1 MSREILYLKIAN
13 IIEEQIASG
22 TVKTAEKLPSIR
34 TVQKIYNVSINTVKQ
49 AFLELE
55 SKSLIESRPK
65 SGYYVSKTFDTRLAL
80 PSIRKLNLSEKE
92 KTPEDLISKVFNTLI
107 DKNITQFS
115 LGVTDKSMLP
125 IAKLNK
131 GITKVLRNLEDS
143 GTSYEPAQGNLNLRR
158 NVAKWSFTWD
168 GNLTED
174 DIVTTSGALNAL
186 FYCLI
191 TVTNPGDTIAIES
204 PVYFGVLQMIKS
216 LGLQIIEL
224 PTHPITGIAIEDL
237 KKVLPKIKACCLIS
251 NFNNPLGSCMPDE
264 NKKELVQLLS
274 LHDIP
279 LIEDDLYGDLF
290 FGASRPKP
298 CKAFDETGI
307 VMWCGS
313 VSKTLA
319 PGYRVGWVAP
329 GKFKDKLIRKK
340 LLHTISSPPL
350 FQEVIADF
358 MEHGRYEH
366 HLRGLRN
373 TLYNNYLHFQRTIEA
388 HFPENTK
395 ISKPQGGFV
404 LWLELDPKIDTEVLF
419 DIAIQQ
425 KIGFAP
431 GRMFTQHDQFNNCM
445 RLNFGIKWDENV
457 ENSLK
462 KLGVL
467 IKKQI
472 LLYETLSN

>member
-1 MSREILYLKIAN
+1 MAREILYLKIAK
-13 IIEEQIASG
+13 IIEEQIAVG
-22 TVKTAEKLPSIR
+22 TLKTAEKLPSIR

-65 SGYYVSKTFDTRLAL
+65 SGYYVSKTFNTKLAL
-80 PSIRKLNLSEKE
+80 PSISKLHLFDKE
-92 KTPEDLISKVFNTLI
+92 KTPEDLISKVFNTLTNK
-107 DKNITQFS
+107 DFTQFS

-131 GITKVLRNLEDS
+131 GIVKVLRTLEDS
-143 GTSYEPAQGNLNLRR
+143 GTGYEPAQGNINLRR

-186 FYCLI
+186 FYSLI
-191 TVTNPGDTIAIES
+191 TVTDPGDTVAIET
-204 PVYFGVLQMIKS
+204 PVYFGILQMIKS
-216 LGLQIIEL
+216 LGLNIIEL
-224 PTHPITGIAIEDL
+224 PTHPVTGVSIEDL
-237 KKVLPKIKACCLIS
+237 KKVLPKIKACCFVT
-251 NFNNPLGSCMPDE
+251 NFNNPLGSCMPEE
-264 NKKELVQLLS
+264 NKKELVRLLT
-274 LHDIP
+274 LHNIP
-279 LIEDDLYGDLF
+279 LIEDDLYGDIF

-298 CKAFDETGI
+298 CKAFDEAGI

-329 GKFKDKLIRKK
+329 GKFKEKMIRKK
-340 LLHTISSPPL
+340 LLHTMSSPPL

-358 MEHGRYEH
+358 MEYGRYEH

-373 TLYNNYLHFQRTIEA
+373 TLYANYLLFQRTIEEY
-388 HFPENTK
+388 FPENTK

-404 LWLELDPKIDTEVLF
+404 LWLELDPKIDTAILY

-431 GRMFTQHDQFNNCM
+431 GRMFTQHNQYNNCM
-445 RLNFGIKWDENV
+445 RLNFAIKWDEKI
-457 ENSLK
+457 EHSLK
-462 KLGVL
+462 RLGSL
-467 IKKQI
+467 IKQQ
-472 LLYETLSN
+472 L

>member
-1 MSREILYLKIAN
+1 MAREILYLKIAG
-13 IIEEQIASG
+13 IIEDQIHIGSL
-22 TVKTAEKLPSIR
+22 KTAEKLPSIR
-34 TVQKIYNVSINTVKQ
+34 TVQKIYGVSINTVKQ

-55 SKSLIESRPK
+55 SKSLIQSKPK
-65 SGYYVSKTFDTRLAL
+65 SGYYVSKSFHTKLAL
-80 PSIRKLNLSEKE
+80 PSISKLHLSDKE
-92 KTPEDLISKVFNTLI
+92 KTPEDLISKVFNTLT
-107 DKNITQFS
+107 DKDFTQFS

-131 GITKVLRNLEDS
+131 GVVKMLRHLEDS
-143 GTSYEPAQGNLNLRR
+143 GTGYEPAQGNLNLRR

-168 GNLTED
+168 GNLTSE
-174 DIVTTSGALNAL
+174 DIVTTSGALNSL

-204 PVYFGVLQMIKS
+204 PVYFGILQMIKS
-216 LGLQIIEL
+216 LGLHIIEL
-224 PTHPITGIAIEDL
+224 PTHPTTGIAIEDL
-237 KKVLPKIKACCLIS
+237 KKVLPKISACCFVT

-264 NKKELVQLLS
+264 NKKELVALLTQ
-274 LHDIP
+274 HNIP

-298 CKAFDETGI
+298 CKAFDEEGI

-329 GKFKDKLIRKK
+329 GKFKDKMIRKK
-340 LLHTISSPPL
+340 LLHTISNPPL

-366 HLRGLRN
+366 HLRSLRN
-373 TLYNNYLHFQRTIEA
+373 TLYNNYLQFQLCIEK

-404 LWLELDPKIDTEVLF
+404 LWLELDPKIDTAVLF
-419 DIAIQQ
+419 DIAIEQ

-431 GRMFTQHDQFNNCM
+431 GRMFTQHDQYNNCM
-445 RLNFGIKWDENV
+445 RLNFGIKWEEKV
-457 ENSLK
+457 EKSLI
-462 KLGVL
+462 KLGTL
-467 IKKQI
+467 IKQQ
-472 LLYETLSN
+472 LL

>member
-1 MSREILYLKIAN
+1 MPREILYLKIAK
-13 IIEEQIASG
+13 IIEDQIASG
-22 TVKTAEKLPSIR
+22 TLQIGDKLPSIR

-55 SKSLIESRPK
+55 SKSLIESKPK
-65 SGYYVSKTFDTRLAL
+65 SGYYVSQNFNTKLAL
-80 PSIRKLNLSEKE
+80 PSISKLNLSDKN
-92 KTPEDLISKVFNTLI
+92 KTPEDLISKVFNTLANK
-107 DKNITQFS
+107 DFTQFS

-131 GITKVLRNLEDS
+131 GIIKVLRTLEDS
-143 GTSYEPAQGNLNLRR
+143 GTGYEPAQGNINLRR
-158 NVAKWSFTWD
+158 NVAKWSFTWN
-168 GNLTED
+168 GNLNEE

-186 FYCLI
+186 FYSLI
-191 TVTNPGDTIAIES
+191 TVTNPGDTVAIET
-204 PVYFGVLQMIKS
+204 PVYFGILQMIKS
-216 LGLQIIEL
+216 LGLNIIEL
-224 PTHPITGIAIEDL
+224 PTHPVTGVSIEDL
-237 KKVLPKIKACCLIS
+237 KKVLPKIKACCFVT

-264 NKKELVQLLS
+264 NKKELVQLLTQ
-274 LHDIP
+274 HNIP

-290 FGASRPKP
+290 FGSSRPKP
-298 CKAFDETGI
+298 CKAFDEEGI

-340 LLHTISSPPL
+340 LLHTMSSPPL
-350 FQEVIADF
+350 YQEVIADF

-373 TLYNNYLHFQRTIEA
+373 TLYTNYFHFQRTIEE
-388 HFPENTK
+388 HFPKNTK

-404 LWLELDPKIDTEVLF
+404 LWIELNPKINTAVLY
-419 DIAIQQ
+419 DIAVQH

-431 GRMFTQHDQFNNCM
+431 GRMFTQYDQYNNCM
-445 RLNFGIKWDENV
+445 RLNFAIKWDEKT

-462 KLGVL
+462 KLGSL
-467 IKKQI
+467 IKNELTK
-472 LLYETLSN
+472 